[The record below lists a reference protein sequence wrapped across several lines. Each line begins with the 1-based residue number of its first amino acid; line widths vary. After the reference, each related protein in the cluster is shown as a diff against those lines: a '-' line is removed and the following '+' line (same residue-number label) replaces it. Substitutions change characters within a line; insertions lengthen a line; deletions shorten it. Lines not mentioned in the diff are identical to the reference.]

1 METIKTKVLI
11 KTAMANKGIN
21 NGTELARLSGV
32 PYSTVIRALN
42 DGNIG
47 ANVVIEMLDH
57 MGYQL
62 SISLK
67 GSGE

>member
-1 METIKTKVLI
+1 MKISVLI
-11 KTAMANKGIN
+11 KTAMANKGVN
-21 NGTELARLSGV
+21 NGTELAKLSGV

-47 ANVVIEMLDH
+47 ANVVIEMLDCL
-57 MGYQL
+57 GYQL

-67 GSGE
+67 GGS